1 MFLNRRCHPKIVAFP
16 NLCFYEGKLQNGE
29 NVQGDRYNHIFYE
42 TDFFYVEVVMGDYP

>member
-1 MFLNRRCHPKIVAFP
+1 MFLNSRCHPKIAAFP